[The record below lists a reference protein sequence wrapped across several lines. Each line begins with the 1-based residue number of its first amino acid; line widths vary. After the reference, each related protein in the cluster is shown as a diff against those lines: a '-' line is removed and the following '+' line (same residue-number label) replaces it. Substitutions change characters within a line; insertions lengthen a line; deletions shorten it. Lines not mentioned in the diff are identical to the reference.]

1 LPDTRLVADIGGT
14 FIRLAI
20 AEDGVLGVPQ
30 VRRTAEYGGLEDAA
44 CAFLAGLP
52 TGTRPTQAVVA
63 VAAPITGDTIRLTNT
78 AWSFSR
84 AAAKAA
90 LGLEEL
96 LVVNDFAATAMAI
109 PHFGPA
115 DIVPVGTVLPAGDG
129 PVAILGPGTGL
140 GMASMART
148 AQGFFLVA
156 GEGGHATMPASTRE
170 EDFVIDRLRAR
181 FGHVSAERVLSG
193 PGLENIYLALG
204 GENTTRLAATEITA
218 RAVAGGD
225 ELCVRALKMFFGML
239 GTVASNLALT
249 MGATGG
255 VYIAGGIVPR
265 LRGAFLASDFRA
277 RFEAKGRFS
286 SYLAAIPTWLVVHE
300 EPALLGL
307 AHWKL

>member
-20 AEDGVLGVPQ
+20 VENGVLGVPR

-44 CAFLAGLP
+44 RDFLSRLPAGA
-52 TGTRPTQAVVA
+52 RPNRAVVA
-63 VAAPITGDTIRLTNT
+63 VAAPITGDAIRLTNT

-90 LGLEEL
+90 LGLNEL
-96 LVVNDFAATAMAI
+96 LVVNDFGATAMAI
-109 PHFGPA
+109 PHLGPA
-115 DIVPVGTVLPAGDG
+115 DVVPVGPVLAAGDG

-140 GMASMART
+140 GMASMARA
-148 AQGFFLVA
+148 AQGWLLLA

-170 EDFVIDRLRAR
+170 ESSVIDRLRER

-193 PGLENIYLALG
+193 PGLENLHQALG
-204 GENTTRLAATEITA
+204 GGNAARLAATEITA
-218 RAVAGGD
+218 RAIAGSD
-225 ELCVRALKMFFGML
+225 PLCVRALGMFFGML
-239 GTVASNLALT
+239 GTVAGNLALT
-249 MGATGG
+249 VGATGG

-265 LRGAFLASDFRA
+265 LRGAFLDSDFRA

-307 AHWKL
+307 AHWTL